1 MILSTWSKRAGID
14 RCHGVCDLTEKWWLQ
29 LIPVK
34 HLLNT
39 PMCGLCAILL
49 SKQSDVFLST
59 YLEVSLIQVLQ
70 NKGPTSVP
78 STSKTIQHFRLFF
91 LCLTFLVVSVQTTG
105 NFEVLMTLTP
115 DSSDNWI
122 VESHFPTADFML
134 KFLPMEKTNSLHT
147 IVHVGR
153 HEIFATSAVH
163 VLHGYLSMS

>member
-1 MILSTWSKRAGID
+1 
-14 RCHGVCDLTEKWWLQ
+14 
-29 LIPVK
+29 
-34 HLLNT
+34 
-39 PMCGLCAILL
+39 MCGLCAILL

-115 DSSDNWI
+115 DSSYNWK
-122 VESHFPTADFML
+122 VESHFPTSDFML
-134 KFLPMEKTNSLHT
+134 KFLPIEKTNSLHT